1 MRNPNAGGRKVLVAA
16 ASELNDGL
24 GRAGLSPMK
33 ARGATGFESLG
44 AERISWIAAV
54 EKGRGVER
62 EGPMS
67 VERGRNAGAYSK

>member
-1 MRNPNAGGRKVLVAA
+1 MLVAA

-54 EKGRGVER
+54 ERRRGVER
-62 EGPMS
+62 ERPTS
-67 VERGRNAGAYSK
+67 V

>member
-1 MRNPNAGGRKVLVAA
+1 MAA

-33 ARGATGFESLG
+33 ARGATGFEDLE

-54 EKGRGVER
+54 ERRRGIERERPTSVGRG
-62 EGPMS
+62 G
-67 VERGRNAGAYSK
+67 NAGAYSK

>member
-1 MRNPNAGGRKVLVAA
+1 MAA

-33 ARGATGFESLG
+33 ARGASGFENLG
-44 AERISWIAAV
+44 TERISWIGAV

-62 EGPMS
+62 ERAKS
-67 VERGRNAGAYSK
+67 VGRGGNAGAYSK